1 MYVLTMKGVKSK
13 NFGVFWSGMLMISLC
28 FPNKIDLN
36 NKEHLDKI
44 RHFKMYYNSL
54 QYVIPCYFCR
64 CFIKEVLMKHYPLQY
79 TSKVALMKSIYIW
92 KKTVSTKLQKQGNL
106 VKPSPP
112 FAVIKKRYEKM
123 YANCDKKLGSCV

>member
-1 MYVLTMKGVKSK
+1 MKGVKSK
-13 NFGVFWSGMLMISLC
+13 NFGHFWSCMFMVSLC

-64 CFIKEVLMKHYPLQY
+64 CYIKEVLMKKYPLQY
-79 TSKVALMKSIYIW
+79 TSRVSLMKSIYIW
-92 KKTVSTKLQKQGNL
+92 KKMVSSKLRKQGNF

-112 FAVIKKRYEKM
+112 FQVIRKRYEKL
-123 YANCDKKLGSCV
+123 YANCDVSVGRCV

>member
-1 MYVLTMKGVKSK
+1 MKGVKSK
-13 NFGVFWSGMLMISLC
+13 EFGSFWACMMMVSLC
-28 FPNKIDLN
+28 FPDRIDLN

-64 CFIKEVLMKHYPLQY
+64 CYIKEVLMKRYPLQY
-79 TSKVALMKSIYIW
+79 TSRVALMKSIYIW
-92 KKTVSTKLQKQGNL
+92 KKNVSIKLEKQGNF

-112 FAVIKKRYEKM
+112 FQVIRKRYEKL
-123 YANCDKKLGSCV
+123 YANCDVSVGKCV